1 MSRSDRSID
10 YYSQQFRQ
18 SKKRAENFLQSLDES
33 TLITRPDPK
42 SWCIA
47 ECYSHIIEAGNR
59 YLDQALIG
67 MRDENETVKTS
78 DRPMRL
84 RFHLKWFVRYLEPP
98 VTFKSKSPGSF
109 RPLDIETLDK
119 DEILQQFLKM
129 QDDYLEI
136 LRRAD
141 EKQLDLAR
149 LKTDNPIFPF
159 IKMTVAECI
168 AVTEAHQR
176 RHMLQAENVLQRLAD
191 N

>member
-1 MSRSDRSID
+1 MDTSIEPYIRKFED
-10 YYSQQFRQ
+10 A
-18 SKKRAENFLQSLDES
+18 KKYAKHFLQPLNES
-33 TLITRPDPK
+33 TLLTRPDAD

-59 YLDQALIG
+59 YLDQALSA
-67 MRDENETVKTS
+67 MPDKNETVKTS
-78 DRPMRL
+78 DQPMRL
-84 RFHLKWFVRYLEPP
+84 RFHLRWFVRYLEPP

-109 RPLDIETLDK
+109 RPLDIETLNK

-141 EKQLDLAR
+141 EEKLDLSG
-149 LKTDNPIFPF
+149 LKTGNPILPF

-176 RHMLQAENVLQRLAD
+176 RHMEQAEHVLQRLTD